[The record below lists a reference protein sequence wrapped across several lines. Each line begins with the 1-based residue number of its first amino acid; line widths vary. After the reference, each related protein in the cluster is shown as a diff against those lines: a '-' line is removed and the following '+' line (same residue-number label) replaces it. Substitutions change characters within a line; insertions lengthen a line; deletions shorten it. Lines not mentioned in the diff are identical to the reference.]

1 MGISCLQWGH
11 DWGGAWVLGSRV
23 LGSRVKASWAGLR
36 RMMRAKIV
44 HGVRGFEAYNTAR
57 GLESVGLG
65 LRVCAGVE

>member
-23 LGSRVKASWAGLR
+23 KAPWAGLR
-36 RMMRAKIV
+36 RRMKRAKTV
-44 HGVRGFEAYNTAR
+44 HGERGFEAYNTAR